1 MRVSLTPVTP
11 RILVTIACLVLTA
24 AGLSA
29 CKTTPYADPS
39 VDYCTIVAD
48 PPKKDGSRLAG
59 PGHYLCAGSGA
70 DSITITLRLQKQNSK
85 GNWADIGKSGT
96 FTAKGADT
104 TSDRIQA
111 TRTHQVTAS
120 CSSGEFRTTLHA
132 VEKSKGHS
140 HSYDYHSVGV
150 KNPCH

>member
-11 RILVTIACLVLTA
+11 KILVTLACLVLTA

-48 PPKKDGSRLAG
+48 PPQKSDGRLAG
-59 PGHYLCAGSGA
+59 PGHYLCAGDGA
-70 DSITITLRLQKQNSK
+70 DSLSITLRLQKQTSGGSWQN
-85 GNWADIGKSGT
+85 IGKSAS
-96 FTAKGADT
+96 FTAKGDDT
-104 TSDRIQA
+104 TDDRIQA
-111 TRTHQVTAS
+111 TRTHKVTVS
-120 CSSGEFRTTLHA
+120 CASGEYRTTLHA